1 MDQTAVQ
8 EGTPPQKPTVTAIQ
22 AGPPVLG
29 STPAKEPERLARY
42 VLVRLA
48 DLRITVTLFA
58 LALVLVFWGTL
69 AQVDQGVW
77 TVVQKY
83 FRSLLVWVPLKVVF
97 FNCVDANLPI
107 PYPGGWLIGGAMF
120 INLLAAHAI
129 RFKLSWARSGILLL
143 HAGIIIMML
152 GELVTGL
159 YAVEG
164 NMFIRVG
171 ETADTVIE
179 TGKIEF
185 TVIRRLDAKKDQV
198 VTIPGSMLRKADA
211 PIEHPDLPFK
221 VQVIEHMV
229 NSQLIEPDK
238 KNRIRATHGIG
249 RQVVAKDRPEV
260 SGVDPNQTR
269 DIPSAYVKLT
279 SLKGEDLGTWLV
291 TTHPSLE
298 EAQWIKVD
306 GVQYQIALRFKHTTR
321 PFKMHL
327 TKFEHKFFTGTETP
341 KDFHSYIDLSDP
353 ETGVEGKQV
362 EIYMN
367 HPLYYRGETF
377 YQANWLTDQNT
388 GKSNGTVLQVV
399 RNPGW
404 LLPYL
409 SCAVVGLGMLIPFGL
424 TLYRFVDRRV
434 I

>member
-48 DLRITVTLFA
+48 DPRLTVTLF
-58 LALVLVFWGTL
+58 

-185 TVIRRLDAKKDQV
+185 T
-198 VTIPGSMLRKADA
+198 
-211 PIEHPDLPFK
+211 
-221 VQVIEHMV
+221 
-229 NSQLIEPDK
+229 
-238 KNRIRATHGIG
+238 
-249 RQVVAKDRPEV
+249 
-260 SGVDPNQTR
+260 
-269 DIPSAYVKLT
+269 
-279 SLKGEDLGTWLV
+279 
-291 TTHPSLE
+291 
-298 EAQWIKVD
+298 
-306 GVQYQIALRFKHTTR
+306 
-321 PFKMHL
+321 
-327 TKFEHKFFTGTETP
+327 
-341 KDFHSYIDLSDP
+341 
-353 ETGVEGKQV
+353 
-362 EIYMN
+362 
-367 HPLYYRGETF
+367 
-377 YQANWLTDQNT
+377 
-388 GKSNGTVLQVV
+388 
-399 RNPGW
+399 
-404 LLPYL
+404 
-409 SCAVVGLGMLIPFGL
+409 
-424 TLYRFVDRRV
+424 
-434 I
+434 